1 MPLWDSRGLEVALPG
16 ARHASISLC
25 GQEPWRESSASSS
38 PAHSVGSAAARGGS
52 HDTSVCLKLL
62 SCPLAD
68 PRGLGIPW
76 PQALQVLR

>member
-1 MPLWDSRGLEVALPG
+1 MPLWDSKVLKVALPG
-16 ARHASISLC
+16 ARHASMSLC
-25 GQEPWRESSASSS
+25 GQGSAFSS

-52 HDTSVCLKLL
+52 QDTSVCLKLL